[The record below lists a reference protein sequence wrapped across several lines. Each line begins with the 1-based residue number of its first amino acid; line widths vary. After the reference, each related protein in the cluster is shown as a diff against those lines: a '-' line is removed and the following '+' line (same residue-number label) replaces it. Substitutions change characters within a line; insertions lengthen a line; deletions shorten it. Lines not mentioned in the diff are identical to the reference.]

1 MSSLDRIRW
10 KRTLRTPSSERLLGV
25 LDGRDAVAVD
35 LHFLADGSV
44 AGTVT
49 VVDGCGI
56 DRATVP
62 GLLERI
68 DDDFLPGVDLDD
80 DPDVG
85 AGGVTFTVVWATAAE
100 SFESARRV

>member
-1 MSSLDRIRW
+1 MSLLDRIRW
-10 KRTLRTPSSERLLGV
+10 KRTLRTPSSERLLGM

-49 VVDGCGI
+49 VVDGCGV

-62 GLLERI
+62 ALLERI
-68 DDDFLPGVDLDD
+68 DDDFLPGVDLEGDA
-80 DPDVG
+80 G
-85 AGGVTFTVVWATAAE
+85 EGGVTFTVVWATGAE
-100 SFESARRV
+100 SFESARRS